1 MVLSE
6 LRDNYWGAEI
16 AYRLFEQA
24 DANLH
29 NRHEHYRNKAIVS
42 DDSTG
47 NILGDQFTSLPLLIT
62 DSNSSEAKQI
72 VPENYLFDTASLFS
86 DEFARGS
93 MFDTDS
99 LIRFDTATMLE
110 TTTILET
117 QDMCCEDQGLVQ
129 LDTAD

>member
-24 DANLH
+24 DAKLH
-29 NRHEHYRNKAIVS
+29 NRPEHHRNKAIVS

-47 NILGDQFTSLPLLIT
+47 NIFGDQFTSLPLLT
-62 DSNSSEAKQI
+62 PVSNLLQTKQI
-72 VPENYLFDTASLFS
+72 VSEDYLFDTASLFS

-99 LIRFDTATMLE
+99 YIAFDMATMLE
-110 TTTILET
+110 TH
-117 QDMCCEDQGLVQ
+117 DMGIGNSAGVQ
-129 LDTAD
+129 CRSE